1 MAFFQKD
8 ASLESLGDRLIA
20 TVRQH
25 YPTLAGNQLALTWLV
40 YDPPYPVNTGGALN
54 AADFWQQPI
63 RGYSYRGMERVYPAS
78 VVKLFYLVAAHE
90 WLDKGMISPSD
101 ELERALRDAIIDS
114 SNDATS
120 LIMDY
125 LSGTTSGPELPPGP
139 FATWKH
145 QRQIV
150 NRYLQGFGWPE
161 FESINVCQKTWCDGP
176 YGRERAFVGEDYSN
190 RNGLT
195 TDAIA
200 RLLHAIVGG
209 VAVSAERSRAM
220 MTLLRR
226 SLDPGAIAAL
236 DPDYNQISGFLGEAL
251 PPQASIWSKAGWT
264 SKVRLDCAYVE
275 LGDPY
280 PPYLL
285 SVAINHPEV
294 CRDQTVLPLISKLA
308 IASLADLQ
316 PPA

>member
-1 MAFFQKD
+1 
-8 ASLESLGDRLIA
+8 
-20 TVRQH
+20 
-25 YPTLAGNQLALTWLV
+25 
-40 YDPPYPVNTGGALN
+40 
-54 AADFWQQPI
+54 
-63 RGYSYRGMERVYPAS
+63 
-78 VVKLFYLVAAHE
+78 
-90 WLDKGMISPSD
+90 
-101 ELERALRDAIIDS
+101 
-114 SNDATS
+114 
-120 LIMDY
+120 
-125 LSGTTSGPELPPGP
+125 
-139 FATWKH
+139 
-145 QRQIV
+145 
-150 NRYLQGFGWPE
+150 
-161 FESINVCQKTWCDGP
+161 
-176 YGRERAFVGEDYSN
+176 VGEDYSN